1 MRQEHA
7 MSVSQV
13 VRTPTWFRAA
23 SWLALLWML
32 SGAAAF
38 MMDVMTDE
46 AALAQMT
53 PAQRELYEARP
64 QWLFAMYAV
73 AIASGLA
80 GAIGLLMRKAWA
92 VPALAVSLVA
102 VVIQFGYTIFGMN
115 AIERVGAAQA
125 LTLPIAVFIAGALV
139 LWLAMTA
146 KASGW
151 SSA

>member
-1 MRQEHA
+1 MN
-7 MSVSQV
+7 VSKD
-13 VRTPTWFRAA
+13 VRPPTWFRIA

-38 MMDVMTDE
+38 VMDLMTDE

-73 AIASGLA
+73 AIATGLA
-80 GAIGLLMRKAWA
+80 GAVGLVLRKAWA

-102 VVIQFGYTIFGMN
+102 VVIQFGFTIFGMR
-115 AIERVGAAQA
+115 AIERVGVSAA
-125 LTLPIAVFIAGALV
+125 LTLPIVVFIAGSLV
-139 LWLAMTA
+139 LWLAATA
-146 KASGW
+146 RKAQW
-151 SSA
+151 L

>member
-1 MRQEHA
+1 

-13 VRTPTWFRAA
+13 VRTPTWFRVA

-46 AALAQMT
+46 AALAQM
-53 PAQRELYEARP
+53 PAAQRELYEARP

-80 GAIGLLMRKAWA
+80 GAVGLLTRKAWA
-92 VPALAVSLVA
+92 VPALAASLVA
-102 VVIQFGYTIFGMN
+102 VVIQFGYTIFGMD

-125 LTLPIAVFIAGALV
+125 LTLPIIVFIAGALM
-139 LWLAMTA
+139 LWLAMRA

-151 SSA
+151 MTP

>member
-1 MRQEHA
+1 
-7 MSVSQV
+7 MSFSKD
-13 VRTPTWFRAA
+13 VRPSTWFRVA

-38 MMDVMTDE
+38 VMDVMTDE

-73 AIASGLA
+73 AIATGLA

-102 VVIQFGYTIFGMN
+102 VVIQFGYTIFGMR
-115 AIERVGAAQA
+115 AIERIGASTA
-125 LTLPIAVFIAGALV
+125 LTLPIAIVIAGSLV
-139 LWLAMTA
+139 LWLAATA
-146 KASGW
+146 KKAGW
-151 SSA
+151 I